1 MASELN
7 PAEQNNP
14 KSGESRR
21 SFLAKLGIGA
31 AALAL
36 VGGPF
41 TLSKPFA
48 VNSGNSAAAMN
59 QEFPDEDSI
68 FHPAVDPRRPS
79 GPPPQRPSL
88 NEQSQIGDYSLSLE
102 GEGQG
107 LP

>member
-36 VGGPF
+36 VGGP
-41 TLSKPFA
+41 LSA
-48 VNSGNSAAAMN
+48 LRGNSGNSSAAVSH
-59 QEFPDEDSI
+59 EFPGEDSI
-68 FHPAVDPRRPS
+68 FHPAVDPRQDPR
-79 GPPPQRPSL
+79 R
-88 NEQSQIGDYSLSLE
+88 N
-102 GEGQG
+102 GQA
-107 LP
+107 